1 MRLSTLLFCLIL
13 ISSTNAQHKFDQLE
27 YLLPSPNDIRTAS
40 GAPGQAYWQQRADY
54 NIQVE
59 IDEIN
64 QKLTGSETITY
75 YNQSPDV
82 LTYLWLQL
90 DQNIFSHES
99 ASKKYNQDKMEEKM
113 SLNTLNRM
121 DSSFDGGHKI
131 TAVKGL
137 DGKALTYFINQT
149 MMRIDL
155 PKPLAKGEKFTFS
168 IDWWY
173 NITNSQSIRGR
184 SGYEKFEDG
193 NSIYCIAQFFPRM
206 CKYYDTYGWQNK
218 QFMGRG
224 EFTLEFGNYN
234 VSITVP
240 SDHLIAATGTL
251 MNETEVLTPQ
261 QVERLKRARNEFA
274 QPVTI
279 ATLEEADQRIAAG
292 MSKKKSTWKFSANN
306 VRDFAFSTSRRHIW
320 DAMNTQLP
328 GGKTAMAMS
337 MWPKEGNCLWSKF
350 STKAVAHT
358 LKWYSHY
365 TIDYPYPVA
374 WSVDGEMGMEYPMIS
389 FNFGRCE
396 SDNTYPERTKYGHIG
411 VIIHEVGHNFFPM
424 IINSDERQWSWMDE
438 GLNTFVQYLTEQQW
452 ERNFPSGRGPAN
464 KIVDY
469 MKSDPSDLSPIMTN
483 SESAR
488 QFGSNAYAKPATAL
502 NILRE
507 TVMGRELFD
516 RAFKEYAR
524 RWAFKTPT
532 PADFFRTMED
542 ASGVDLDWFWRAW
555 FFGIEAVDISLKEVS
570 HYQIDPK
577 DPERKY
583 ELIKDRQSEEP
594 KNISEI
600 RNQQE
605 IAKTYNEIDTTINDF
620 YTHWDKNKPDA
631 IALQEYKKSIQGLSK
646 EELALMENNQHY
658 YQLSFENKGGN
669 PMPVIVNFVFEN
681 DSIATHRIP
690 AEIWRFDDTTVT
702 KVFITEKP
710 IKEIILDPYLETADI
725 DRSNNYYPPREE
737 TLRFEAFKQGQNRRG
752 GGGGENP
759 MQRAAKAREIRP

>member
-1 MRLSTLLFCLIL
+1 MQRIILFTLVCFNLSIH
-13 ISSTNAQHKFDQLE
+13 AQSKFDQLE
-27 YLLPSPNDIRTAS
+27 NILPTGNDIRTSS
-40 GAPGQAYWQQRADY
+40 GAPGHNYWQQKVDY
-54 NIQVE
+54 DIQIE
-59 IDEIN
+59 IDEEN
-64 QKLTGSETITY
+64 NKLYGKETITY
-75 YNQSPDV
+75 HNQSPDV
-82 LTYLWLQL
+82 LTYVWLQL
-90 DQNIFSHES
+90 DQNYFSSES
-99 ASKKYNQDKMEEKM
+99 SSKLYNQDKVEEKM
-113 SLNTLNRM
+113 SLSNLNRYE
-121 DSSFDGGHKI
+121 SSFDGGHKI
-131 TAVKGL
+131 TSVKTIE
-137 DGKALTYFINQT
+137 GKDLNYFINQT

-155 PKPLAKGEKFTFS
+155 PKPLAKGEKVSFK

-173 NITNSQSIRGR
+173 NITNTQTQRGR
-184 SGYEKFEDG
+184 SGYEKFDDG
-193 NSIYCIAQFFPRM
+193 HNIYCIAQFFPRL

-234 VSITVP
+234 VAITVP
-240 SDHLIAATGTL
+240 ADHLIAATGSL
-251 MNETEVLTPQ
+251 MNEVEVLNAQ
-261 QVERLKRARNEFA
+261 QQERLKKARNEFVK
-274 QPVTI
+274 PITI
-279 ATLEEADQRIAAG
+279 ATLEEANERMLAG
-292 MSKKKSTWKFSANN
+292 KSKQKKTWKFSATN

-320 DAMNTQLP
+320 DALNTKLP
-328 GGKTAMAMS
+328 NGKTAMAMS
-337 MWPKEGNCLWSKF
+337 MWPKEGDCLSSKF

-396 SDNTYPERTKYGHIG
+396 EDGTYAERTKYGHIG

-438 GLNTFVQYLTEQQW
+438 GLTTFVQYLTEQQW

-483 SESAR
+483 SESAK

-507 TVMGRELFD
+507 TIMGRELFD

-532 PADFFRTMED
+532 PADLFRTLED

-555 FFGIEAVDISLKEVS
+555 FFGTEPVDQALATVK

-577 DPERKY
+577 DPDTKY
-583 ELIKDRQSEEP
+583 ELVQNKMKEAP

-600 RNQQE
+600 RNLTE
-605 IAKTYNEIDTTINDF
+605 IKKTYNELDTTINDF
-620 YTHWDKNKPDA
+620 YTSYDRNQPDA
-631 IALQEYKKSIQGLSK
+631 ISYQEYNKSLKGLTD
-646 EELALMENNQHY
+646 EEIEMMQNKQHY
-658 YQLSFENKGGN
+658 YELSFENVGGN
-669 PMPVIVNFVFEN
+669 PMPIIVNFVFEN
-681 DSIATHRIP
+681 DSIATHRLP
-690 AEIWRFDDTTVT
+690 AEIWRFDDTIVT
-702 KVFITEKP
+702 KVFVTEKP

-725 DRSNNYYPPREE
+725 DRSNNHYPPKEE
-737 TLRFEAFKQGQNRRG
+737 TLRFEAFKQRQNRQG
-752 GGGGENP
+752 GNENP
-759 MQRAAKAREIRP
+759 MQRARKAKEVRP